1 MKFLQQFMVWVLCS
15 ALFVSTSAS
24 AAGTPASSAQGQA
37 AQDANL
43 TPKELDN
50 LVAPIA
56 LYPDALVAQI
66 LAAATYPDQITAA
79 NDWLKANSNLK
90 DQALMEAADKQG
102 WDPGV

>member
-1 MKFLQQFMVWVLCS
+1 MGAELGPAGFNGSQCCQS
-15 ALFVSTSAS
+15 ANVFH
-24 AAGTPASSAQGQA
+24 AGTVGA
-37 AQDANL
+37 DADL

-79 NDWLKANSNLK
+79 NDWLRANSSLK
-90 DQALMEAADKQG
+90 DQALMQAADKQH
-102 WDPGV
+102 WDPSVKA